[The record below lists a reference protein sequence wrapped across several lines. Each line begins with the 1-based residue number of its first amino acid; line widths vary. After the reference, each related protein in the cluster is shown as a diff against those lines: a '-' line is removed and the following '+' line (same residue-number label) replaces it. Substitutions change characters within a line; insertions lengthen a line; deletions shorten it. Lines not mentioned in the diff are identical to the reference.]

1 MSFCPSCPRSAVR
14 PEGRAALTNR
24 LSLVSVSFVSVSA
37 VSHYYYYYYDYYCG
51 YDYDY
56 DDYLLLAFLSVSQP
70 VSRERQRL
78 RFCVMAYVICY
89 TFPIL
94 LADLGPTAL
103 HCGWHLQSQSY
114 QPTNNPHNNDQRH
127 SLISSS
133 LPRI

>member
-37 VSHYYYYYYDYYCG
+37 VSHYYYYYYDYYCS

-78 RFCVMAYVICY
+78 RYGIRYMLYVPN
-89 TFPIL
+89 T
-94 LADLGPTAL
+94 LGRFGSHCTAL
-103 HCGWHLQSQSY
+103 RVAFTITILS
-114 QPTNNPHNNDQRH
+114 TN
-127 SLISSS
+127 
-133 LPRI
+133 